1 MATSSADIESEL
13 KRFGLPQ
20 YRLGEFLGSGSY
32 GRVWAAENTSTNPV
46 TKVAVKKI
54 VFGLLSEDPTLRAF
68 NARRVLREVTFLGYF
83 RNHPHIVTLLDIAM
97 SPERNCILAVMEA
110 TETDLGKLMANGTPF
125 TMYQLKS
132 MAYQLLFGLLFMH
145 RCNVVHRD
153 LKPGNILVDV
163 SVAGIKIC
171 DLGLAR
177 CGGVNNPTLNVVTE
191 NYRAPEIFM
200 QDTGYTSQI
209 DVWSAGCVLA
219 QLLNR
224 RPRNGGFIYRPLFRG
239 SEDDILKQILA
250 FMGTPSDEDM
260 LMGTPQKRAD
270 IRMLS
275 RFPPV
280 DMQSRLVSPDGNPV
294 PPEGAQ

>member
-110 TETDLGKLMANGTPF
+110 ADTDFGKAHGQRHLGFDEPGE
-125 TMYQLKS
+125 
-132 MAYQLLFGLLFMH
+132 
-145 RCNVVHRD
+145 VH
-153 LKPGNILVDV
+153 DV
-163 SVAGIKIC
+163 PAA
-171 DLGLAR
+171 LRPALH
-177 CGGVNNPTLNVVTE
+177 
-191 NYRAPEIFM
+191 
-200 QDTGYTSQI
+200 
-209 DVWSAGCVLA
+209 A
-219 QLLNR
+219 QVQ
-224 RPRNGGFIYRPLFRG
+224 RG
-239 SEDDILKQILA
+239 S
-250 FMGTPSDEDM
+250 P
-260 LMGTPQKRAD
+260 
-270 IRMLS
+270 
-275 RFPPV
+275 
-280 DMQSRLVSPDGNPV
+280 
-294 PPEGAQ
+294 